1 MHSGLSSVSVAV
13 ARGLRALSALSFAA
27 MIAGCS
33 SPSYQGKSV
42 SALGEV
48 IEEEALQDKALQD
61 KAIQGK
67 SAAYR
72 SLPTPHPKSGLQADR
87 STGASVGRQPAP
99 HCELPGLEPDTIDA
113 DVWSRMKL
121 DYEQHCYSYK
131 QAAMLVRT
139 KARGPA
145 EAIIRDAMRDKVQ
158 GPKAAV
164 PNAVAPTDS
173 GVAVPDTAAAPT
185 VTGPTSTG
193 TVSGSSPPLDAK
205 FYRVSA
211 IGAYRNGDLALALV
225 DFDRAIRLD
234 PSVED
239 AYIDRGII
247 LYRLGV
253 LHAAFDDVARA
264 RRIENSH
271 RILTPPLPKTSPLP
285 KDN

>member
-27 MIAGCS
+27 MIASCS

-61 KAIQGK
+61 KALQDKALQDKALQDKAIQGK
-67 SAAYR
+67 SATYR
-72 SLPTPHPKSGLQADR
+72 SVPTPHPRSGLQADR
-87 STGASVGRQPAP
+87 SAGASVVRQAAP
-99 HCELPGLEPDTIDA
+99 HCKLPGLEPDTIDA

-145 EAIIRDAMRDKVQ
+145 EAIIGAAMRDKVQ
-158 GPKAAV
+158 EPKTPV

-173 GVAVPDTAAAPT
+173 GVAVLDTAAAPT
-185 VTGPTSTG
+185 VTGPTST
-193 TVSGSSPPLDAK
+193 
-205 FYRVSA
+205 
-211 IGAYRNGDLALALV
+211 
-225 DFDRAIRLD
+225 
-234 PSVED
+234 
-239 AYIDRGII
+239 
-247 LYRLGV
+247 
-253 LHAAFDDVARA
+253 
-264 RRIENSH
+264 
-271 RILTPPLPKTSPLP
+271 
-285 KDN
+285 

>member
-1 MHSGLSSVSVAV
+1 
-13 ARGLRALSALSFAA
+13 
-27 MIAGCS
+27 MIASCS
-33 SPSYQGKSV
+33 YPSYQGKSV

-61 KAIQGK
+61 KTIQGK

-72 SLPTPHPKSGLQADR
+72 SVPTPHPKSGLQADR
-87 STGASVGRQPAP
+87 STGASVVRQPAP

-121 DYEQHCYSYK
+121 DYEQHCHSYK
-131 QAAMLVRT
+131 RAAMLVRT

-145 EAIIRDAMRDKVQ
+145 EAIIGAAMRDKVQ
-158 GPKAAV
+158 DRKAAA
-164 PNAVAPTDS
+164 PNAVAPVDS
-173 GVAVPDTAAAPT
+173 GVVVQDTAAAPT

-193 TVSGSSPPLDAK
+193 TVSGSTPPLEAK

-225 DFDRAIRLD
+225 DFDQAIRLD
-234 PSVED
+234 PSFEED
-239 AYIDRGII
+239 YIDRGII

-264 RRIENSH
+264 RHIENAH
-271 RILTPPLPKTSPLP
+271 RILTPPLPKMSPMSN
-285 KDN
+285 KN

>member
-1 MHSGLSSVSVAV
+1 
-13 ARGLRALSALSFAA
+13 
-27 MIAGCS
+27 MIASCS

-48 IEEEALQDKALQD
+48 IEEEALQDKA
-61 KAIQGK
+61 IQGK
-67 SAAYR
+67 STAYR
-72 SLPTPHPKSGLQADR
+72 SVPTPHPRSGLQADR
-87 STGASVGRQPAP
+87 STGASVVRQAAP
-99 HCELPGLEPDTIDA
+99 HCKLPGLEPDTIDA

-145 EAIIRDAMRDKVQ
+145 EAIIGAAMRDKVQ
-158 GPKAAV
+158 EPKTPV

-173 GVAVPDTAAAPT
+173 GVALLDTAAAPT

-234 PSVED
+234 PSFEED
-239 AYIDRGII
+239 YIDRGII

-253 LHAAFDDVARA
+253 LHAAFDDVTRA

-271 RILTPPLPKTSPLP
+271 RILTAPLPKTSPLSN
-285 KDN
+285 KN